1 MTHYTTATHSYAQ
14 ATAQLMH
21 AFSAF
26 FESQMQDAE
35 AGAWRSVRWL
45 RLAGFELIFLLWW

>member
-1 MTHYTTATHSYAQ
+1 MTHYTNATHAYAQ

-26 FESQMQDAE
+26 FESQMQDAQE
-35 AGAWRSVRWL
+35 G
-45 RLAGFELIFLLWW
+45 GP